1 MRFPSAV
8 SDRRRSRG
16 MTLLEVL
23 LALAVFGVAALALVK
38 TIRLMGEMTLESRTL
53 RQVELGLESI
63 IDEYGKVPGLAEIN
77 EEIKAESKGV
87 AYRIIIRPV
96 EGLRN
101 REGRELQGFFSI
113 RAIATWKDSGRPMQ
127 MEAETM
133 RFVNAFVPTGQ

>member
-1 MRFPSAV
+1 MRFSPAAFQ
-8 SDRRRSRG
+8 RQPRG
-16 MTLLEVL
+16 LTLIEVI
-23 LALAVFGVAALALVK
+23 LALAVFGVAALSLVK

-63 IDEYGKVPGLAEIN
+63 IDEYGKIPGLAEIN
-77 EEIKAESKGV
+77 EEIKADGKGV

-101 REGRELQGFFSI
+101 KDGRELQGFFSI
-113 RAIATWKDSGRPMQ
+113 RAIATWKDAGRPMQ